1 MKRMNKIVIPTKE
14 ESHNLNNLMRFLLRR
29 NDKVQL
35 VFREMGFIL
44 PNRSYN
50 NLSVVLKT
58 GISKLNV
65 ATTAN

>member
-1 MKRMNKIVIPTKE
+1 MNKIVIPTKE

-58 GISKLNV
+58 GISKLIV

>member
-1 MKRMNKIVIPTKE
+1 MNKIVIPTKE

-65 ATTAN
+65 APTAN

>member
-1 MKRMNKIVIPTKE
+1 MNKIVIPTKE

-35 VFREMGFIL
+35 DFRELGFIL

>member
-1 MKRMNKIVIPTKE
+1 MNKIVIPPEE

>member
-1 MKRMNKIVIPTKE
+1 MNKIVIPTKE

-35 VFREMGFIL
+35 VFREMGFTL

>member
-1 MKRMNKIVIPTKE
+1 MNKIVIPTKE

>member
-1 MKRMNKIVIPTKE
+1 MNKIVIPTKD

>member
-1 MKRMNKIVIPTKE
+1 MNKIVIPTKE
-14 ESHNLNNLMRFLLRR
+14 ESHNLNNVMRFLLRR

>member
-1 MKRMNKIVIPTKE
+1 MNKIVIPTKE
-14 ESHNLNNLMRFLLRR
+14 ESHNLNIVMRFLLRR

>member
-1 MKRMNKIVIPTKE
+1 MNKIVIPTKE

-58 GISKLNV
+58 GISKLKV